1 MGVVADDFA
10 AANHRRHLWNKIE
23 SSGAELSGNAGLE
36 ICFVFFLKSEYLDD
50 DNDAVQRTNQSQD
63 QRLDADGRIA
73 AHRLHDRL
81 KARQMAPV
89 VRLIVADEH
98 KPGRHHLSEDVDDGA
113 GGALRRHSPH
123 REITFASDC

>member
-1 MGVVADDFA
+1 MEQ
-10 AANHRRHLWNKIE
+10 NRIE
-23 SSGAELSGNAGLE
+23 WSRAVWQRWAGNLF
-36 ICFVFFLKSEYLDD
+36 CFFFLKSEYLDD

-113 GGALRRHSPH
+113 GGALRRHSPPE
-123 REITFASDC
+123 R